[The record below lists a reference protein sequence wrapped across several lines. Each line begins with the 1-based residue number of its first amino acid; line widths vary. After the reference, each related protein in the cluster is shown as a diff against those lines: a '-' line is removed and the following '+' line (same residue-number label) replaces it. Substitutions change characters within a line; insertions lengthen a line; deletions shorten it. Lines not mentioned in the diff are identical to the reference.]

1 MWLKSGNHK
10 EKIKNPLYRSHD
22 LRKLAKAVTPTKDKK
37 KRTKRLKLSKIIT
50 NSNSSTDERTENKSV
65 PVVVAQLVQEIKPV
79 EETKVKKPASNTQ
92 KNVYILVY
100 LI

>member
-1 MWLKSGNHK
+1 MKSKKNIPIT
-10 EKIKNPLYRSHD
+10 KITNKNLG
-22 LRKLAKAVTPTKDKK
+22 KNNKK

>member
-1 MWLKSGNHK
+1 MKSKKNIPITK
-10 EKIKNPLYRSHD
+10 ITNNNLEKNN
-22 LRKLAKAVTPTKDKK
+22 KK
-37 KRTKRLKLSKIIT
+37 KRTKRLKLSEIIT

>member
-1 MWLKSGNHK
+1 MKSKKNIPITK
-10 EKIKNPLYRSHD
+10 ITNNNLEKNG
-22 LRKLAKAVTPTKDKK
+22 KK

-50 NSNSSTDERTENKSV
+50 NSSSSTDERTENKSV

>member
-1 MWLKSGNHK
+1 MKSKKNIPIT
-10 EKIKNPLYRSHD
+10 KITNNNLGKNN
-22 LRKLAKAVTPTKDKK
+22 KK

>member
-1 MWLKSGNHK
+1 MKSKKNIPIT
-10 EKIKNPLYRSHD
+10 KITNNNLENNG
-22 LRKLAKAVTPTKDKK
+22 KK